1 MSDFPGADVTG
12 SCVLPDMGAG
22 TQSKAR
28 TRAGQAI
35 SQAPASSLLLVKE
48 KESPSIWE
56 AEARGSSSKPA
67 LAHRE
72 LETSPVTIPR
82 PAPQKRRA
90 KPSVSVGGSIGEGVK
105 MIPLIEQLN
114 SCHREQRSCGGLW
127 AAIHEGGSKV

>member
-1 MSDFPGADVTG
+1 MCVSDFPGADVTG
-12 SCVLPDMGAG
+12 SFVLPDVGAG
-22 TQSKAR
+22 TQNQAL

-35 SQAPASSLLLVKE
+35 SQAPAPSLLLVKE

-72 LETSPVTIPR
+72 LETSPVTIPCT
-82 PAPQKRRA
+82 PEKRRA
-90 KPSVSVGGSIGEGVK
+90 KPSVRGSIGEGVK

-114 SCHREQRSCGGLW
+114 FCHPEQRSCGGLW
-127 AAIHEGGSKV
+127 AAIYEGGSKV